1 MKILGCDKMKRY
13 MKEHKI
19 VVVAVIFLLII
30 IFISFLI
37 KITFFANSKNAFYG
51 DRLDGIDS
59 VKITTSQVKDL
70 KNKLQEDS
78 IVKAVEYS
86 LQGKIINIIITIND
100 DVGIDSAKALAPKT
114 LEVLDDDQKKYYD
127 VQVFIKKDSDVKD
140 FPIIGYKQN
149 KKADFSWTKDRAAS

>member
-1 MKILGCDKMKRY
+1 MKRY

-100 DVGIDSAKALAPKT
+100 EVGIDSAKALAPKT